1 MSGLLL
7 SKLPLSVCQGPP
19 HLQEH
24 QQLQAWTGPTPLC
37 PVWYRQPWAPAEWFR
52 TWDGQ
57 RWSSVAETAAWLWCT
72 RSSITRSTLPSHPS
86 VACHSLLPDAMPLVL
101 CSHNAAVSHRPT
113 PTPSLAV
120 PRDWNML
127 SVVLIH
133 QPSTPS
139 MPRRCYLNDQS
150 VVSALLLTSSCLSC
164 RKRDVPG
171 RCAFILLEKL
181 HFLREKKKNFIG
193 CV

>member
-1 MSGLLL
+1 MSQATEIITAVPPEW
-7 SKLPLSVCQGPP
+7 SK
-19 HLQEH
+19 
-24 QQLQAWTGPTPLC
+24 
-37 PVWYRQPWAPAEWFR
+37 

-57 RWSSVAETAAWLWCT
+57 PWNTVAETAAWPWCRPT
-72 RSSITRSTLPSHPS
+72 RPSVARSTLPSHPS
-86 VACHSLLPDAMPLVL
+86 SACHSLLPEAMPLVL
-101 CSHNAAVSHRPT
+101 CSHNAAVSN
-113 PTPSLAV
+113 SF
-120 PRDWNML
+120 PRCTKGLEYVTRCVD
-127 SVVLIH
+127 
-133 QPSTPS
+133 PSTFHTVDAS
-139 MPRRCYLNDQS
+139 KSYLNDQS